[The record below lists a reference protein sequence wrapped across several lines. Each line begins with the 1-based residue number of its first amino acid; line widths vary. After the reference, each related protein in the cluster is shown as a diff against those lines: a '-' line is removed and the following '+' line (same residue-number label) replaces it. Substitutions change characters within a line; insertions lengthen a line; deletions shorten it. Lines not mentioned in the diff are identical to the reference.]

1 MYKLDLEKAEKPEIT
16 LSASIE
22 SYKKQGN
29 SGNISTSASLTMLKF
44 STVDHNNSN
53 NNNNKKKLWK
63 ILQEMGTPD
72 HLTCLLRNL
81 YAEGSAKM
89 AQE

>member
-53 NNNNKKKLWK
+53 NNNNNNKKKK
-63 ILQEMGTPD
+63 TVE
-72 HLTCLLRNL
+72 N
-81 YAEGSAKM
+81 S
-89 AQE
+89 